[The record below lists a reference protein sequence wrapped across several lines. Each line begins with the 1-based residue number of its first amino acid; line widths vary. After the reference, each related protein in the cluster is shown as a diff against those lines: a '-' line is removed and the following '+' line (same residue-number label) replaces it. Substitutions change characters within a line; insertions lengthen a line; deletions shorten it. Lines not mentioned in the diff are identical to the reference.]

1 MRGPALRRRRCLSPI
16 HPVLLTAR
24 CACVVGCAGPR
35 AGAPGRERRELLSAR
50 MLTWIFVSNP
60 TVTQTESHSA
70 SGSAAASVPLA
81 RSAHRD
87 IATHVYNSK
96 TTVDNGSLG
105 SRVDEERSELRKLVR
120 FASIVNHR
128 VLERNLHR
136 VGLPH
141 GLPV

>member
-1 MRGPALRRRRCLSPI
+1 MIEERR
-16 HPVLLTAR
+16 AR
-24 CACVVGCAGPR
+24 PR
-35 AGAPGRERRELLSAR
+35 A
-50 MLTWIFVSNP
+50 
-60 TVTQTESHSA
+60 
-70 SGSAAASVPLA
+70 VPLF
-81 RSAHRD
+81 
-87 IATHVYNSK
+87 VVNNSK